1 MTIMLIIQKELI
13 WQIYETVRQQGFVAK
28 IKEIEKDNLK
38 QKKYIENEEVKQIP
52 GSMKLKPGIT
62 IDQLKQKIEKWLN

>member
-1 MTIMLIIQKELI
+1 M
-13 WQIYETVRQQGFVAK
+13 
-28 IKEIEKDNLK
+28 K

-62 IDQLKQKIEKWLN
+62 IDQLKQKIEKMVELVKKAKEESKKNSDSNTQPNSKTMIAKPNSQQ